1 MVGCSSYAGIIVCLW
16 ISQRSVHGISRHLFY
31 WVIAETIQLEDGTL
45 GQRKDLNLGQL
56 DCVAQFL
63 FSPHVTTR
71 KKKRERAVTASS
83 EEVIVIL
90 WVCSDDAPTA
100 SFVYLM
106 KDLCLAPAEWPL
118 LISAQKAASHTGQ
131 NPRFGRRTPELHH
144 YLLAL
149 CLKLANNGGLTAK
162 LLYMWLFRWRWWCCC
177 GAQEQSGRVFA

>member
-1 MVGCSSYAGIIVCLW
+1 MLILCGYNCVSVDISAISAWDQSTSILLGYCRNNSVRRWHLRSAQRLKSRTIRLCCSIPFFATC
-16 ISQRSVHGISRHLFY
+16 
-31 WVIAETIQLEDGTL
+31 DN
-45 GQRKDLNLGQL
+45 K
-56 DCVAQFL
+56 
-63 FSPHVTTR
+63 
-71 KKKRERAVTASS
+71 KKKRKRAVTASS
-83 EEVIVIL
+83 EEVLVVL

-100 SFVYLM
+100 SFAYPM
-106 KDLCLAPAEWPL
+106 KDLRLAAAEWPL